1 MGGGIILKGHLDLL
15 LLAAV
20 RVGPSHGYQI
30 SREVKRRSR
39 GEFDLSEGAVYG
51 ALHRLEDE
59 GFLRSRKE
67 IREGRECR
75 VYDLTKKGHR
85 ELEEQEISWRR
96 FARAMQWVLE
106 AR

>member
-1 MGGGIILKGHLDLL
+1 MSPNMILKGHLDLL

-20 RVGPSHGYQI
+20 RVGPSHGYAI
-30 SREVKRRSR
+30 SREVKRKSR

-51 ALHRLEDE
+51 TLHRLEDE
-59 GFLRSRKE
+59 GLLRSGRE
-67 IREGRECR
+67 IRDGRECR
-75 VYDLTKKGHR
+75 VYELTKRGYS

-96 FARAMQWVLE
+96 FARAMRWVLE